1 VGSWTTQ
8 NVATAIQDV
17 LICIEMMIIAFIH
30 RHAFSYEPYIGA
42 PSLRTTLLEDHF
54 AHHSALKDFNE
65 VMPVLLPSHFRPGP
79 ALTTDRALLTR
90 DELEAQAG
98 DRAEVKKLR
107 RGVSDGIEIVE
118 SSIDAIAD
126 RDDGTSETTTPLSP
140 VNNAVL
146 TSSLEK
152 LPWRL

>member
-1 VGSWTTQ
+1 
-8 NVATAIQDV
+8 VATAIQDI
-17 LICIEMMIIAFIH
+17 LICIEMMIIAFVH
-30 RHAFSYEPYIGA
+30 RHAFAYEPYVGA

-79 ALTTDRALLTR
+79 ALTMDRALMTR
-90 DELEAQAG
+90 EEREANATE
-98 DRAEVKKLR
+98 APPPKVFR

-118 SSIDAIAD
+118 SSLDAIAD
-126 RDDGTSETTTPLSP
+126 RDDSSETTTLSP
-140 VNNAVL
+140 VDNAVL
-146 TSSLEK
+146 TSSLDK